1 MFVYADNLSEAFAS
15 GASADGGVERK
26 HLVGRFF
33 KGDAVRFESGAER
46 KELRTSVRRIEA
58 EHTGPV
64 PFIHGR
70 FGRVGQSAHARLV
83 LAGGHAVYQQVDVC
97 TLGGVALLLLQLD
110 QVIFNAHD
118 FAVYLHTCKSLLH
131 VDVQLFH

>member
-33 KGDAVRFESGAER
+33 ESDSVGFESGTER

-58 EHTGPV
+58 EHTSSV
-64 PFIHGR
+64 SFIHGCL
-70 FGRVGQSAHARLV
+70 GRVGQSTDAGLV

-97 TLGGVALLLLQLD
+97 TLGGVVLLLLQLD
-110 QVIFNAHD
+110 QVIFNAQD